1 MGIPKLASFDRK
13 LNGVPGL
20 DVESSCENK
29 RINCVA
35 CPCLAVNL
43 GAKLRKDQTFSRYK
57 DFRPYAR
64 IGASLILS
72 CRPK

>member
-1 MGIPKLASFDRK
+1 MGIPKPASFDRK

-29 RINCVA
+29 SINCVA

-43 GAKLRKDQTFSRYK
+43 GRSSEKIRHFPDTKISVLMQE
-57 DFRPYAR
+57 
-64 IGASLILS
+64 
-72 CRPK
+72 